1 MHIRSGIMNYFF
13 IRFQKKGGNTYF
25 WKLPVRWFFREI
37 VVARKNWRFWNWKL
51 LMQYFLCVCEWRRH
65 CDLDQPCQICSKY
78 CSSTPIIIVQN
89 IGILSTKQQN
99 TKKLSKMHR
108 VMETTSAVDMSLAEN
123 CQRHQITFFF
133 FLFRFLYW
141 HQKSHARQIKSL
153 EKLIVLLA
161 WKFVVAGEYLNFWNF
176 FPKMFFEVDS
186 FCDVKFS
193 CSLILRSLCPG
204 FLGQLRVKKFLF
216 II

>member
-141 HQKSHARQIKSL
+141 HQKSHARQKKSW
-153 EKLIVLLA
+153 ETYC
-161 WKFVVAGEYLNFWNF
+161 FVGLKMVVAAGEYLDFWIISS
-176 FPKMFFEVDS
+176 K
-186 FCDVKFS
+186 
-193 CSLILRSLCPG
+193 SLS
-204 FLGQLRVKKFLF
+204 
-216 II
+216 